1 MARMID
7 ADKLIE
13 KLQRLIEATKY
24 MYRESDNSDLKKGY
38 IGEITG
44 YEIAIDAIKEGGN
57 NE

>member
-1 MARMID
+1 MID